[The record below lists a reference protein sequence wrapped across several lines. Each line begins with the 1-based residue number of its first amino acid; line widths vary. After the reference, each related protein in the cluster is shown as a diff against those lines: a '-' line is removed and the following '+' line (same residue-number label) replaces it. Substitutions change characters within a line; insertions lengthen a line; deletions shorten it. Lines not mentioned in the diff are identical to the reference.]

1 MADRM
6 PPPGLTVV
14 IGHPKGDMP
23 KPGGRM
29 QPPGMQD
36 GPATGQDGKVSPED
50 AQVLRSDQHCIKCSM
65 YDPTSGECSKVSGSL
80 DPDDGCVKY
89 FEAIGSDEPDDDD
102 SGGMPDDDADDQ
114 GQAA

>member
-36 GPATGQDGKVSPED
+36 GPTGSGKASPED
-50 AQVLRSDQHCIKCSM
+50 AGVVRSDEHCIDCKN
-65 YDPTSGECSKVSGSL
+65 YDPTSGECAKVDGSY
-80 DPDDGCVKY
+80 DPQDGCKDY
-89 FEAIGSDEPDDDD
+89 FDKIGGDEPDADE

-114 GQAA
+114 GQAAA